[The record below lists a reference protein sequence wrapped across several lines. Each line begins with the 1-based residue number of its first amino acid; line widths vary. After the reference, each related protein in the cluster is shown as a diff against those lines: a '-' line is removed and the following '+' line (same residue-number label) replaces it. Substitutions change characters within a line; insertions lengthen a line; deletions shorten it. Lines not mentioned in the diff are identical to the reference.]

1 MCPKLK
7 YQHLIGPVPAS
18 GEICTVKL
26 QLKPFLPDVHSDQL
40 ICLLVANLK
49 TSVIKVT
56 EVSFGIPK
64 DCMLQNPKI
73 ILLSIISWKPELS

>member
-1 MCPKLK
+1 MCPKLI
-7 YQHLIGPVPAS
+7 YQHLIGLVPAS
-18 GEICTVKL
+18 GEMCTVKL
-26 QLKPFLPDVHSDQL
+26 QLKPLLPDVHSDQL

-49 TSVIKVT
+49 MSVTKVN

-64 DCMLQNPKI
+64 DCMLQNLKI

>member
-49 TSVIKVT
+49 TYVTKVT
-56 EVSFGIPK
+56 
-64 DCMLQNPKI
+64 
-73 ILLSIISWKPELS
+73 